1 MAPNPGM
8 KKIIKPQGKEPAGL
22 RRMDDQR
29 HLDQQQDQSKLHG
42 SLSAAAGETLTPPA

>member
-1 MAPNPGM
+1 M